1 MRKQYLLLLALA
13 ISFVAF
19 GVIAP
24 IKASFNNVIL
34 NQACL
39 APENIAH
46 TSLDG
51 VSATL
56 TWDYNGVGDS
66 FEVFY
71 GEDATVDEDDMVATE
86 TTSVDEVSLANLT
99 PATTYYL
106 WVRAECEL
114 ADDDDETI
122 VVYSAWEGPYTFTT
136 PPVNDECAGAIVLT
150 VNDSDVCV
158 TSTTA
163 TFNGATLG
171 DTQIYYCSQDIEG
184 DVWFEFEAISSEH
197 VVTLSGL
204 SSVSGIGFNI
214 YNTTDSACA
223 TGMGETC
230 VSGGWSFTFEDLVV
244 GDTYQVHV
252 YTLTQDF
259 TEEFQICI
267 TTNCPQ
273 PTEVSLVNGQL
284 TWEYPEGVEATFE
297 YIVSENPV
305 PPTVTTPATGTT
317 TDNFVTIEELNEQID
332 MEAST
337 QYHFWVRAICD
348 FNEDLENDW
357 SDTVTFTTPPVND
370 ECADAIVLTVNDSDV
385 CVTSTTATFNGA
397 TLGDTQ
403 IYYCSQDIEGDVWF
417 EFEAISS
424 EHVVT
429 LSGLSSVS
437 GIGFNIYNT
446 TDSACATGM
455 GETCVLGGSSFTFED
470 LVVGDTYQVHV
481 YTLTQDFT
489 EEFQICITTN
499 CPQPT
504 EVSLVNGQ
512 LTWEYPE
519 GVEATFEY
527 IVSESSV
534 LPTQT
539 TPATGTTTD
548 NFVTIEDLNDHID
561 MEASTQYHFWVR
573 AICDFNEDLQNNW
586 SDTFYFFVPPAN
598 DNCEDAT
605 TALVNEGSMCDDE
618 LWNEGTLLGATPVE
632 YDEDGG
638 QIPNGNFCTSTMVGD
653 VWYEFTATSDRHS
666 ISFTGFNTTYNVYVA
681 VYEGDVCGTG
691 QPSIACASVTNIM
704 NLEDLVIGQN
714 YKIRVFTTSL
724 TATTD
729 FLMCITSE
737 HDPIYVSTT
746 DYTVPELV
754 TEVLIGEAGD
764 CAEVSNISW
773 RTGTDFGK
781 ANGIGYFENDDPDF
795 PMESGIILAT
805 GNVMQAPGPANNTTW
820 NTGGTNGWAGDDDL
834 KDYMN
839 ATLGNNDNYNDAT
852 VLEFDFRPMT
862 DSLSFNFIFGSNEYG
877 TFQCG
882 YSDAFAFFLTDLAT
896 GVVTN
901 LALVPN
907 TTDPISV
914 TTIRDCQYYNG
925 STCSDGG

>member
-114 ADDDDETI
+114 ADDDETI

-370 ECADAIVLTVNDSDV
+370 ECAGAIVLTVNDSDVCVTSTTATFNGATLGDTQIYYCSQDIEGDVWFEFEAISSEHVVTLSGLSSVSGIGFNIYNTTDSACATGMGETCVMGGSSFTFEDLVVGDTYQVHVYTLTQDFTEEFQICITTNCPQPTEVSLVNGQLTWEYPEGVEATFEYIVSENPVPPTVTTPATGTTTDNFVTIEELNEQIDMEASTQYHFWVKAICDFNEDLENDWSDTVTFTTPPVNDECADAIVLTVNDSDV

-455 GETCVLGGSSFTFED
+455 GETCEIGR
-470 LVVGDTYQVHV
+470 
-481 YTLTQDFT
+481 
-489 EEFQICITTN
+489 
-499 CPQPT
+499 
-504 EVSLVNGQ
+504 
-512 LTWEYPE
+512 
-519 GVEATFEY
+519 
-527 IVSESSV
+527 
-534 LPTQT
+534 
-539 TPATGTTTD
+539 
-548 NFVTIEDLNDHID
+548 
-561 MEASTQYHFWVR
+561 ASCR
-573 AICDFNEDLQNNW
+573 ER
-586 SDTFYFFVPPAN
+586 
-598 DNCEDAT
+598 E
-605 TALVNEGSMCDDE
+605 
-618 LWNEGTLLGATPVE
+618 
-632 YDEDGG
+632 
-638 QIPNGNFCTSTMVGD
+638 
-653 VWYEFTATSDRHS
+653 
-666 ISFTGFNTTYNVYVA
+666 
-681 VYEGDVCGTG
+681 
-691 QPSIACASVTNIM
+691 
-704 NLEDLVIGQN
+704 
-714 YKIRVFTTSL
+714 
-724 TATTD
+724 
-729 FLMCITSE
+729 
-737 HDPIYVSTT
+737 
-746 DYTVPELV
+746 
-754 TEVLIGEAGD
+754 
-764 CAEVSNISW
+764 
-773 RTGTDFGK
+773 
-781 ANGIGYFENDDPDF
+781 
-795 PMESGIILAT
+795 
-805 GNVMQAPGPANNTTW
+805 
-820 NTGGTNGWAGDDDL
+820 
-834 KDYMN
+834 
-839 ATLGNNDNYNDAT
+839 
-852 VLEFDFRPMT
+852 
-862 DSLSFNFIFGSNEYG
+862 
-877 TFQCG
+877 
-882 YSDAFAFFLTDLAT
+882 
-896 GVVTN
+896 
-901 LALVPN
+901 
-907 TTDPISV
+907 
-914 TTIRDCQYYNG
+914 
-925 STCSDGG
+925 